1 MDKANRIIEIK
12 TPLSKERARSL
23 KAGDLVSITGIIY
36 SARDAAHKKI
46 TELLSEGKELPF
58 DLKDQIIFYAGPCP
72 ARPGAVIGPVGPTT
86 SGRMD
91 AYASALIEL
100 GLTGMIGKGLRSKNV
115 VDAMVKHQ
123 AVYFAATGGT
133 AAVIAKSIKEQEVIA
148 FPELGTEAVRKLTV
162 KDFKVVVAIDSF
174 GNSLY
179 VTGKEKYRV

>member
-1 MDKANRIIEIK
+1 LDKANRIIEIK